1 MFSSSK
7 RNKLI
12 IISKRN
18 ESVDK
23 LITIFERNELVIIF
37 KRNESVNKSVIT
49 SKNISVNE
57 FVNCSKSND
66 FYWANY

>member
-1 MFSSSK
+1 MIISSK

-12 IISKRN
+12 IFKRN
-18 ESVDK
+18 KSVNK
-23 LITIFERNELVIIF
+23 LITSFKRNELVISF

-57 FVNCSKSND
+57 FVNGSKSND

>member
-23 LITIFERNELVIIF
+23 LITIFERSELVIIF
-37 KRNESVNKSVIT
+37 KRNLLINQLLLRKIYPLMNSLMVPRAMIFIELI
-49 SKNISVNE
+49 IS
-57 FVNCSKSND
+57 
-66 FYWANY
+66 